1 MALDDFIEPEV
12 GVAVG
17 LTATVAAVALSP
29 TLRGW
34 LRKGAVYGLAG
45 LLIAKDRVTDLAHN
59 VRAKATATPAAP
71 EPVPA
76 EAAHPTPAAA
86 DGAPA

>member
-1 MALDDFIEPEV
+1 MAMDDFIEPEV

-29 TLRGW
+29 TVRGW

-45 LLIAKDRVTDLAHN
+45 LLIAKDRVVDLAHN
-59 VRAKATATPAAP
+59 VRARAQSPAPAPETAQAPAAP
-71 EPVPA
+71 APA
-76 EAAHPTPAAA
+76 TPEGTPA
-86 DGAPA
+86 